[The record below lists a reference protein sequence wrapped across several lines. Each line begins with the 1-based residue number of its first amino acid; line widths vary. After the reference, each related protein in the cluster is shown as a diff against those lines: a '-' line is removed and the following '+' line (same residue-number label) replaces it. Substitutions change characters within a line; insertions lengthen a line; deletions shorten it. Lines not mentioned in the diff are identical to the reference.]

1 MLPTYDQKKPTK
13 TTLPTFNT
21 RNPDASR
28 TINLTPCFVYFN
40 LTICSLTTLYR
51 AYEHSDYPVVAF
63 VVFVYV
69 SYFVLEK
76 CLAVYTMLPRGEQSV
91 KKELLRFTLWGLS
104 SAILFGFAYQFG
116 TFMPLSAVVLMYCI
130 AVSSSLLLFYAYYIV
145 DDQNHTG
152 CSFCATMPPHSSCPN
167 QEKTN
172 NSDNV

>member
-1 MLPTYDQKKPTK
+1 MLCLLQPHNLFPYNA
-13 TTLPTFNT
+13 LPG
-21 RNPDASR
+21 
-28 TINLTPCFVYFN
+28 V
-40 LTICSLTTLYR
+40 R
-51 AYEHSDYPVVAF
+51 AQRLPGGGFRRVRLR
-63 VVFVYV
+63 VVFRVGQV
-69 SYFVLEK
+69 SSSVH
-76 CLAVYTMLPRGEQSV
+76 MLPRGEQSV